1 MNANVLVAK
10 KWHIPFFSERKAMRE
25 QYKLSMTQVY
35 VLAISMIAGLWVYY
49 VWTLN
54 ANATN
59 GYNILNLERK
69 QREFTFEENILDIHI
84 AETESISSISDH
96 MAVKLM
102 PDVEKPEFLV
112 MKDAQFT
119 FKE

>member
-25 QYKLSMTQVY
+25 QYKLSMTQAY
-35 VLAISMIAGLWVYY
+35 VLAIGMIALLGIYY

-59 GYNILNLERK
+59 GYNIRKLELL
-69 QREFTFEENILDIHI
+69 QRESTFEENILDIHI
-84 AETESISSISDH
+84 AESESTNTISNHPS
-96 MAVKLM
+96 VKGM
-102 PDVEKPEFLV
+102 QEVDRPEFLV